1 MRYLILLAA
10 LFLLSAPSA
19 SAADCANGQ
28 CKSAPR
34 VRAVVAAPVNAAKC
48 AAQKVK
54 AERPRLLG
62 RLFHRCR

>member
-10 LFLLSAPSA
+10 LFLLSASA
-19 SAADCANGQ
+19 PAADCANGQ

-34 VRAVVAAPVNAAKC
+34 VRAVAAAPVNAAKC